1 MSRWPRLF
9 AVIAVILFVT
19 GKLVAKGEWC
29 FRCVEVV
36 GHWCLAGHPESVSQ
50 VLDCDENAVDRG
62 HFDHAGE
69 GEF

>member
-9 AVIAVILFVT
+9 AKIAVILFVT
-19 GKLVAKGEWC
+19 GQMMAKGEWC

-36 GHWCLAGHPESVSQ
+36 GDWCLAGHPASISQ
-50 VLDCDENAVDRG
+50 VLDSDEHAVDRG
-62 HFDHAGE
+62 HFDHASE